1 MVLFFRQKKQKR
13 AGIHHMTMIAQNNND
28 IQAVME
34 KVLAEIPIALGA
46 SGGAIYIL
54 IKDLPEE
61 TTKFIQGEEFAGIE
75 LPVLP
80 EEYEKLLVAAWRS
93 RGFKST
99 YCRQGME
106 YMNRNVII
114 RYLHVKNPE
123 SGVNIFLLPWFMLP
137 RKKYPVQVYAY
148 AAWHNA
154 IADGPAG
161 VIETSEAVKELF
173 GLETF
178 DPSTVCRS
186 KAQIS
191 SIFQEQGENNAALS
205 NQEPKIAST
214 KTIIDWVT
222 ETLDKQPAT
231 ESIKYD
237 EGIEVEVIEQQPKTG
252 TEEGG
257 GQTNEAQSCGPQVI
271 DSGNNESNEE
281 IAPRERADRRAGE
294 DSVIARVLGN
304 IPWKLG
310 KVIKPK
316 PRVKHER
323 RERAPR
329 ERGERLRAEHKEI
342 NFVETDELERI
353 RNEFTM
359 NCKNIVLNT
368 ALTYHKLLS

>member
-1 MVLFFRQKKQKR
+1 
-13 AGIHHMTMIAQNNND
+13 MTMIAQNNND
-28 IQAVME
+28 IQAVMK
-34 KVLAEIPIALGA
+34 KVFAEIPIALGA

-54 IKDLPEE
+54 MKDLPKE
-61 TTKFIQGEEFAGIE
+61 TTKFIQGEEFVGIE

-80 EEYEKLLVAAWRS
+80 EEYEKLVVAAWRS

-99 YCRQGME
+99 YCRQSME
-106 YMNRNVII
+106 YMNRDAII
-114 RYLHVKNPE
+114 RYLHVINPE
-123 SGVNIFLLPWFMLP
+123 SGVNVFLLPWFMLP

-161 VIETSEAVKELF
+161 VIETAEAVKRLF

-191 SIFQEQGENNAALS
+191 SIFQIQGENNAALS

-214 KTIIDWVT
+214 KTIINWVT
-222 ETLDKQPAT
+222 ETLEKQPTT
-231 ESIKYD
+231 ETIKCD
-237 EGIEVEVIEQQPKTG
+237 DGIEAAVIEKQPKPG
-252 TEEGG
+252 TAEGG
-257 GQTNEAQSCGPQVI
+257 VQTSEAQSCAPQVK
-271 DSGNNESNEE
+271 DSGNNEGNGE
-281 IAPRERADRRAGE
+281 IAPRVRAERRAGE
-294 DSVIARVLGN
+294 DSVIMRVLGN

-310 KVIKPK
+310 KVTKPK

-342 NFVETDELERI
+342 DFIETDELERI

-359 NCKNIVLNT
+359 NCKNIVLN
-368 ALTYHKLLS
+368 AAIIYHKLLS